1 MCDNHLLQA
10 GGKQLVKE
18 KQLLKRKA
26 IMDAVL
32 KLMEEYEFDSLTVRM
47 ICDTANISTGT
58 FYHYF
63 TDKNALIHEIL
74 GEIDGYLEE
83 QAADQLT
90 NDDEYENLLVY
101 GRLVMQQ
108 VTSTGYVIAGLISGM
123 PLPSTPDKIN
133 KEWDRIFLSIPL
145 NIIEK
150 GQNKGQFITAMS
162 AHKITDMV
170 IIFIRGFA
178 LDWARRSGTYDLQEK
193 FAEYYTY
200 FLRFVKAD

>member
-1 MCDNHLLQA
+1 M
-10 GGKQLVKE
+10 VKE

-63 TDKNALIHEIL
+63 ADKNALIHEIL

-90 NDDEYENLLVY
+90 NDDEYQNLITF

-108 VTSTGYVIAGLISGM
+108 VSSTGPVIAGLISGI
-123 PLPSTPDKIN
+123 PLPNTSEGITR
-133 KEWDRIFLSIPL
+133 EWERMFFTIPL
-145 NIIEK
+145 KIIEK
-150 GQNKGQFITAMS
+150 GQAKGQFITTMTA
-162 AHKITDMV
+162 KEITDLYL
-170 IIFIRGFA
+170 IFIRGFA
-178 LDWARRSGTYDLQEK
+178 LDWSRRSGSYDLQEK
-193 FAEYYTY
+193 FTRYSAC
-200 FLRFVKAD
+200 FLNFIKTDAD